1 MSCEYTL
8 KMLLKVL
15 KLFHKLAKE
24 IVLRMTPENITA
36 VDELLQVNCHI
47 ITEERQIK

>member
-1 MSCEYTL
+1 MSCEYKL

-15 KLFHKLAKE
+15 KLFPQTGQGNC
-24 IVLRMTPENITA
+24 IITPENITA